1 MSIPEI
7 IGGVIVL
14 IACIVI
20 LVLTLCQH
28 TKGQGLSG
36 AIMGSNSPMG
46 GSRVRQEDLWLA
58 RLTKYTAIVLFV
70 VVLLAC
76 TLSTRMG

>member
-1 MSIPEI
+1 MTIPEI
-7 IGGVIVL
+7 IGGVIVAVASIL
-14 IACIVI
+14 I
-20 LVLTLCQH
+20 LVFTMTQH

-46 GSRVRQEDLWLA
+46 GARMRQADIWLA

-70 VVLLAC
+70 VVLVAC
-76 TLSTRMG
+76 TLSARLG